1 MVKVILWIDE
11 ADDAQTVKDIVQFC
25 EEQNIIVNGKVED
38 ADGSVVNL
46 ISNNIVV
53 TSLQIV
59 PIAEGVA

>member
-11 ADDAQTVKDIVQFC
+11 VDDAQAVKDIVQFC
-25 EEQNIIVNGKVED
+25 EQQNIIVNGKVED
-38 ADGSVVNL
+38 TDGSVVNL
-46 ISNNIVV
+46 ITNNIVV